1 MSEAVAVRARGARY
15 VCVLHVFLA
24 FALLGVTG
32 TARAETAVAVFAGGC
47 FWCVEA
53 DFDKLPGV
61 IETISG
67 YTGGRE
73 ANPTYEQVS
82 AHRTGHVE
90 AVQVRYD
97 PARVNHA
104 TLVDYFWRHVDPLTA
119 NGQFCDK
126 GPQYRTVIYFQDE
139 AQRKT
144 ILAAKEKLEK
154 QLGKSFVTEITAAS
168 TFYPAEEYHQDYY
181 KKNPLRYRY
190 YRHGCGRDQRVK
202 EIWG

>member
-1 MSEAVAVRARGARY
+1 MRH
-15 VCVLHVFLA
+15 VLLA
-24 FALLGVTG
+24 LVLLGVTL
-32 TARAETAVAVFAGGC
+32 TARAETATAIFAGGC

-61 IETISG
+61 VETISG

-90 AVQVRYD
+90 AVRVRYD
-97 PARVNHA
+97 PARVNYA

-119 NGQFCDK
+119 NAQFCDQ
-126 GPQYRTVIYFQDE
+126 GPQYRTVIFYNDE

-144 ILAAKEKLEK
+144 ILAEKEKLEK
-154 QLGKSFVTEITAAS
+154 RLGKSFVTEVTRAS

-190 YRHGCGRDQRVK
+190 YRLSCGRDQRVK

>member
-1 MSEAVAVRARGARY
+1 MWRLILAV
-15 VCVLHVFLA
+15 
-24 FALLGVTG
+24 ALLGTTL
-32 TARAETAVAVFAGGC
+32 TARAETAIAAIATFAGGC

-97 PARVNHA
+97 PARVSYA

-144 ILAAKEKLEK
+144 ILSAKEKLEK
-154 QLGKSFVTEITAAS
+154 QLGKSFVTEITRAS
-168 TFYPAEEYHQDYY
+168 AFYPAEEYHQDYY
-181 KKNPLRYRY
+181 EKNPLRYRY
-190 YRHGCGRDQRVK
+190 YRRGCGRDQRVK